1 MQDEHT
7 PPEPSSSP
15 KLAPSPQANQFSSKD
30 ESESF
35 QLFPNLPGE
44 IRAKIW
50 EAAIIPRIV
59 RCKRVND
66 QNVFTSPS
74 KSLPL
79 LGTCQESRESAF
91 LYGEYILISKLPTF
105 VYFSPKID
113 YLWFDAG
120 WTSLIQQPPPP
131 IDDPRQ
137 VKPKLIESLP
147 PDLLTLRNIM
157 VHPNWTDER
166 MKPAV
171 PLTRLRHLERVLV
184 AADEKS
190 IGFNSKFLLGT
201 VYDIKM
207 DYTIAKRKDID
218 ITTPHIAIGCLG
230 WTGADR
236 RRLHHGNE
244 DSRQLVAVFEDAGAM
259 KNHLKAL
266 RDEEWKFTHGQ
277 STGAVPSFL
286 LKLQRAQ
293 EATERARKMSNAPEP
308 SSMPQTSE
316 LSIAGHNLNDFNDP
330 QGSPHDIVSNE
341 HLANELPTYS
351 DVVNDDMVTG

>member
-1 MQDEHT
+1 MSSRQTIQLSSELEDE
-7 PPEPSSSP
+7 PA
-15 KLAPSPQANQFSSKD
+15 LFRQ
-30 ESESF
+30 
-35 QLFPNLPGE
+35 FPNLPGE

-50 EAAIIPRIV
+50 EVAIVPRIV
-59 RCKRVND
+59 RCKRVNE
-66 QNVFTSPS
+66 QNVFTGPS
-74 KSLPL
+74 RSLPL
-79 LGTCQESRESAF
+79 LDTCQESRESAF
-91 LYGEYILISKLPTF
+91 LYGEYILVSELPSL
-105 VYFSPKID
+105 VYFSPKFD

-120 WTSLIQQPPPP
+120 WTSLVQQPPPP

-137 VKPKLIESLP
+137 SKPKLIESLP
-147 PDLLTLRNIM
+147 PDLLKLRNIM

-171 PLTRLRHLERVLV
+171 PLTRLRRLERVLV

-207 DYTIAKRKDID
+207 DYTIAKRKDANIK
-218 ITTPHIAIGCLG
+218 TPHIAIGCLG

-259 KNHLKAL
+259 KDHLKAL
-266 RDEEWKFTHGQ
+266 RDEEWNFTHGQ
-277 STGAVPSFL
+277 STSTVPSFL

-293 EATERARKMSNAPEP
+293 EASERARKMSSAPGP
-308 SSMPQTSE
+308 SVAPQAPK
-316 LSIAGHNLNDFNDP
+316 LSTVDNNVDNDFNDSSASSHDP
-330 QGSPHDIVSNE
+330 GSHENS
-341 HLANELPTYS
+341 ANELPTYA